1 MPPQLARE
9 HQMGKKPA
17 LTTVL
22 PSRTHELFCPCSVV
36 FLQTEACQPGYKD
49 PRSRF
54 LSQDTAFLFSGKE
67 TRQAQGFLSLF
78 SFSLKLI
85 FEKGEDGQQG
95 IFLCLATVGV
105 SNGKM
110 GLSQCGKSTAG
121 TELGPFGP
129 KMRAA
134 GYPFRLLAAQIH
146 RTVAISAASLEKARE
161 QRSSQQHEIKQTD
174 INTSYSLVS
183 EACFCQLYLSHP

>member
-1 MPPQLARE
+1 MTTIRKNAAEEEGHTHKQRDSLPPQLARE

-22 PSRTHELFCPCSVV
+22 PSQTCELFCLLLGYV
-36 FLQTEACQPGYKD
+36 FLQAEACQPGYKD
-49 PRSRF
+49 PCSRF
-54 LSQDTAFLFSGKE
+54 LSQGTAFPLSGKE

-105 SNGKM
+105 TNGKM
-110 GLSQCGKSTAG
+110 GLSAS
-121 TELGPFGP
+121 
-129 KMRAA
+129 
-134 GYPFRLLAAQIH
+134 
-146 RTVAISAASLEKARE
+146 VA
-161 QRSSQQHEIKQTD
+161 SQQWGR
-174 INTSYSLVS
+174 SWGPLV
-183 EACFCQLYLSHP
+183 PR

>member
-22 PSRTHELFCPCSVV
+22 PSQTHELFCPCSVV

-49 PRSRF
+49 PCSRF
-54 LSQDTAFLFSGKE
+54 LSQDTAFPFSGKE

-105 SNGKM
+105 TNGTQPVWQVNS
-110 GLSQCGKSTAG
+110 GDGAGALWSQDESSRIPFQVTSSSDSSYSSHFSSLPGKSQG
-121 TELGPFGP
+121 
-129 KMRAA
+129 
-134 GYPFRLLAAQIH
+134 AAQ
-146 RTVAISAASLEKARE
+146 
-161 QRSSQQHEIKQTD
+161 
-174 INTSYSLVS
+174 
-183 EACFCQLYLSHP
+183 

>member
-1 MPPQLARE
+1 
-9 HQMGKKPA
+9 
-17 LTTVL
+17 
-22 PSRTHELFCPCSVV
+22 
-36 FLQTEACQPGYKD
+36 
-49 PRSRF
+49 
-54 LSQDTAFLFSGKE
+54 
-67 TRQAQGFLSLF
+67 
-78 SFSLKLI
+78 
-85 FEKGEDGQQG
+85 
-95 IFLCLATVGV
+95 
-105 SNGKM
+105 M

-174 INTSYSLVS
+174 INTTYSLVS